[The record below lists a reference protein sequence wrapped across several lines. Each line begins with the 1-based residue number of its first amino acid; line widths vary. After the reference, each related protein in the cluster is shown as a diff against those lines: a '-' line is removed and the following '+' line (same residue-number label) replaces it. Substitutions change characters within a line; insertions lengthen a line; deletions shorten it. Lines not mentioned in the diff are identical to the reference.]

1 MNKYN
6 TTFTEKLLMK
16 ALRAEPSPIGQIFS
30 RHEFIIPDFQRPYSW
45 GIEQC
50 EQLWIDIINF
60 IDELLDGKRDDKEQ
74 YFLGSIVVHPDEED
88 KNSWVIIDGQQR
100 LTTLLILIRLL
111 FKCNST
117 YIILQKMFY
126 KTDPKT
132 TNIITEPRLRSK
144 VLSGDGRNDYKDFQQ
159 IMRLET
165 TGLDDKNPFKLNHNV
180 LSEKLNKWWDSKKV
194 KQRED
199 ALKWFQENI
208 VLLPIECDSLDD
220 ALTLFQ
226 IINDRGMN
234 LNDADIFKANMYEM
248 PEQRDRDGFIKRWNA
263 IVEHET
269 LFRIHM
275 HVLRSKQGYTGKE
288 IGLRSYIQEY
298 FKSLTNRRTDWDSI
312 LCSLEN
318 YHQIRTQESTCSGEF
333 AHDEKI
339 FWAILN
345 QYPNI
350 YWWYPL
356 YVFLDK
362 YGKQK
367 KGVFSVVENKQEE
380 YISLLKNTVRYF
392 FIKGVVHNA
401 VNFVKD
407 TTFKI
412 CAAIAK
418 EENYIEVYRQNIKP
432 NELYDFRRKLSE
444 NDYGQRYRKGLIW
457 LCASLNDN
465 QNRADYADII
475 GNCQVEHIL
484 PWKWANYDR
493 WTDALHEENIDKIG
507 NCTPLEWKRNI
518 QASAEFFQRKQD
530 KYKGSK
536 IQDALDL
543 SKKTPSHWY
552 PEDVEERQE
561 CSLGRLRKFF
571 IALNK
576 AGRKNPPP

>member
-1 MNKYN
+1 
-6 TTFTEKLLMK
+6 MK
-16 ALRAEPSPIGQIFS
+16 ALQATPSNIGDIF
-30 RHEFIIPDFQRPYSW
+30 RNYEFIIPDFQRPYSW
-45 GIEQC
+45 GVEEC
-50 EQLWIDIINF
+50 EQLWIDIASF
-60 IDELLDGKRDDKEQ
+60 LDVHDSEEQ
-74 YFLGSIVVHPDEED
+74 YFLGSIVVHPDE
-88 KNSWVIIDGQQR
+88 KNEKVWVVIDGQQR
-100 LTTLLILIRLL
+100 LTTLLMLIREL
-111 FKCNST
+111 FEHMST
-117 YIILQKMFY
+117 HNVLQRMFY
-126 KTDPKT
+126 KVHPDTAE
-132 TNIITEPRLRSK
+132 IIEEPRLISK
-144 VLSGDGRNDYKDFQQ
+144 VLAGGGRNDYEDFQSV
-159 IMRLET
+159 INLET
-165 TGLDDKNPFKLNHNV
+165 HDLPKNNPFKLNHEM
-180 LSEKLNKWWDSKKV
+180 LKEKVAEWWDNKTIN
-194 KQRED
+194 QRKN
-199 ALKWFQENI
+199 ALRRFRENI
-208 VLLPIECDSLDD
+208 VMLPIICDSLDD
-220 ALTLFQ
+220 SLILFQ
-226 IINDRGMN
+226 TINDRGMS
-234 LNDADIFKANMYEM
+234 LNDADIFKANMYAM
-248 PEQRDRDGFIKRWNA
+248 PRKQNREDFIKRWNTLDK
-263 IVEHET
+263 HET

-298 FKSLTNRRTDWDSI
+298 FKSLTNPKKDWKSI

-318 YHQIRTQESTCSGEF
+318 YHQIHTQESTCSGEF
-333 AHDEKI
+333 AHEEKI
-339 FWAILN
+339 FWTILN

-367 KGVFSVVENKQEE
+367 NGVFSVVKDKQEE
-380 YISLLKNTVRYF
+380 YISLLENTVRYF
-392 FIKGVVHNA
+392 FIKGVVHNT
-401 VNFVKD
+401 VSFVKD
-407 TTFKI
+407 TTFKV
-412 CAAIAK
+412 CAAIANEK
-418 EENYIEVYRQNIKP
+418 NYIKIYRKNINKK
-432 NELYDFRRKLSE
+432 EFEDFCQKLSE

-576 AGRKNPPP
+576 AG